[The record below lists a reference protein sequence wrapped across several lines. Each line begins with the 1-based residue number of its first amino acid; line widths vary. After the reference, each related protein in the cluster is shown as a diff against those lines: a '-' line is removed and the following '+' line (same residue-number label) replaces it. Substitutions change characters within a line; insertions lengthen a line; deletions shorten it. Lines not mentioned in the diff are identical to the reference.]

1 MRRDSREEQMMFLRW
16 LLMWFEAISGLRVNM
31 DKSELI
37 LVGKVENVEDL
48 VTELRCQVGSLSSTY
63 LGMSLGARFNS
74 VAA

>member
-1 MRRDSREEQMMFLRW
+1 MMFLRW
-16 LLMWFEAISGLRVNM
+16 LLMWFEAISGLRVHM

-48 VTELRCQVGSLSSTY
+48 VTELRCQVGSLLSTY